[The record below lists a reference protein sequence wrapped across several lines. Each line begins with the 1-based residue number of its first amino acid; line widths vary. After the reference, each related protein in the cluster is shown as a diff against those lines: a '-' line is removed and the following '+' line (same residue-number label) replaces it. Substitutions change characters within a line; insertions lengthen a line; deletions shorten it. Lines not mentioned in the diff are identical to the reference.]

1 METWYTE
8 EYACGWTWYFED
20 GSWVNVDECRATLGI
35 ADMDYGIEFHYD
47 PCYLGC

>member
-35 ADMDYGIEFHYD
+35 ADIEFHYD